1 MALADAEEALALT
14 HRVANP
20 RILSNALAMAA
31 FALGESEPE
40 RALVIAREA
49 VALIPP
55 GEHNNTYVFAGDL
68 AARSGDRREAVAYF
82 AKAIESFHW
91 VGFRLPV
98 GLTLGYVGV
107 QIADD
112 DPEAAAVLFGAC
124 DAIAPGFAH
133 APHFAEALA
142 QANTNLDAALG
153 SARREELYAR
163 GMKMSDVDA
172 VDYGNAAITR
182 FLTDDAP

>member
-1 MALADAEEALALT
+1 M
-14 HRVANP
+14 
-20 RILSNALAMAA
+20 
-31 FALGESEPE
+31 
-40 RALVIAREA
+40 
-49 VALIPP
+49 
-55 GEHNNTYVFAGDL
+55 FAGDL

-82 AKAIESFHW
+82 AKAIESFDW

-98 GLTLGYVGV
+98 GLLLAYVGV
-107 QIADD
+107 EIADH

-133 APHFAEALA
+133 APHFDEALA

-153 SARREELYAR
+153 TARREELYAH

-172 VDYGNAAITR
+172 VDYGNAAINR